1 MANIKYSPWKM
12 WYIASMV
19 RGLSVDEAVRQLGFV
34 LKKGAVP
41 VRDTILQAQQMAIQQ
56 HNVEFKS
63 NLWVG
68 KFHIHFALN
77 IIRCRNFIGYI
88 LVYSGILCD

>member
-1 MANIKYSPWKM
+1 M

-68 KFHIHFALN
+68 KFHFHFA
-77 IIRCRNFIGYI
+77 
-88 LVYSGILCD
+88 